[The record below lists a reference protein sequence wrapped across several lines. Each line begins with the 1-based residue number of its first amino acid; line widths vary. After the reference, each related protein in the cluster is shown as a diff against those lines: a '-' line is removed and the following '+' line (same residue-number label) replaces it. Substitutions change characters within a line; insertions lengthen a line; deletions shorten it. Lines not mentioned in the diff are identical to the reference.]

1 MMLPNIVIRHRKEN
15 LKKCS
20 LRGLEER
27 SDFCFLSYP
36 MKTFPKLKNY
46 FLLSFDGP
54 QLSEKDRDLGL
65 LLLDGTW
72 RYAEK
77 MEANLPFLAALPK
90 RSLPKE
96 IQTAYP
102 RKQKDCPHPSQGL
115 ASIEAIFVAHLLL
128 GRNIEGL
135 LNHYHWK
142 ERFLT
147 HLSFIGY
154 L

>member
-1 MMLPNIVIRHRKEN
+1 MLLSNIVIRHRKEN

-20 LRGLEER
+20 LRGLEKR
-27 SDFCFLSYP
+27 PDFCFLTYP
-36 MKTFPKLKNY
+36 LKTLPEIKNH

-54 QLSEKDRDLGL
+54 QLSKKDCDKGL
-65 LLLDGTW
+65 VLLDGTW

-77 MEANLPFLAALPK
+77 MEANLPFLSALPK

-102 RKQKDCPHPSQGL
+102 RKQEDCPYPSQGL

-128 GRNIEGL
+128 GRNVEGL
-135 LNHYHWK
+135 LDHYHWK
-142 ERFLT
+142 EPFLA
-147 HLSFIGY
+147 HLSLIGY